1 MRQMAGV
8 VSLHMRESARS
19 AAGAE
24 GHVPR
29 YRVLDGVYRSVEVN
43 MKQTERI
50 LQYMRDF
57 GSITQLEAIRDIS
70 CMRLGARIFDL
81 KREGYEI
88 KKETETSKNRYGED
102 TSYARY
108 RLVDDEG

>member
-1 MRQMAGV
+1 
-8 VSLHMRESARS
+8 
-19 AAGAE
+19 
-24 GHVPR
+24 
-29 YRVLDGVYRSVEVN
+29 

-50 LQYMRDF
+50 LQYMHDF

-88 KKETETSKNRYGED
+88 KRETETSKNRYGED

-108 RLVDDEG
+108 RLVE

>member
-1 MRQMAGV
+1 
-8 VSLHMRESARS
+8 
-19 AAGAE
+19 
-24 GHVPR
+24 
-29 YRVLDGVYRSVEVN
+29 

-88 KKETETSKNRYGED
+88 KKEMETSKNRYGED

-108 RLVDDEG
+108 RLVDDGR

>member
-1 MRQMAGV
+1 
-8 VSLHMRESARS
+8 
-19 AAGAE
+19 
-24 GHVPR
+24 
-29 YRVLDGVYRSVEVN
+29 
-43 MKQTERI
+43 MKQTDRI

-57 GSITQLEAIRDIS
+57 GSITQLEAMQDLG

-108 RLVDDEG
+108 RLVE

>member
-1 MRQMAGV
+1 
-8 VSLHMRESARS
+8 
-19 AAGAE
+19 
-24 GHVPR
+24 
-29 YRVLDGVYRSVEVN
+29 

-70 CMRLGARIFDL
+70 CMRLGARIFVL

-108 RLVDDEG
+108 RLVE

>member
-1 MRQMAGV
+1 
-8 VSLHMRESARS
+8 
-19 AAGAE
+19 
-24 GHVPR
+24 
-29 YRVLDGVYRSVEVN
+29 

-81 KREGYEI
+81 KREGYTI
-88 KKETETSKNRYGED
+88 KKEMETSKNRYGED

-108 RLVDDEG
+108 RLVE